1 MNNAKRLFGYLQPYR
16 LLVALIA
23 VLLLFTTAGDLVIPR
38 ILGWTID
45 VGLASRDMG
54 LVIRYCLILLGVA
67 GLKSLFAYVQGICHA
82 LVGENV
88 VRDLRDQL
96 YARLQRLSFSYFTTM
111 PTGDIMSR
119 LTSDLEAVEEFVS
132 WGFVLFLMVILNFVT
147 TFVMLL
153 VLDWHLT
160 LAIVAP
166 VPFLGLVVFLFNRRV
181 GPAWDAIRE
190 QMGKLTSVLQE
201 AVSGVRVVKAFAREP
216 HEVTKFGAQNWLNL
230 RRNLERGDI
239 EAYSFPLM
247 DFLMNLSF
255 VVLTWYGAT
264 RVMNGATSLGTF
276 FSFTWYIWGIVWP
289 VRMAGFLVSIMR
301 QALAAAPRLFE
312 ILDAGRDIADA
323 PEAIEMPRIR
333 GHIRFEDVSFAFPD
347 TPEQRV
353 LEGFN
358 LEVLPGQTVAILG
371 GTGSGKSS
379 VINLVPR
386 FYDPVAGRV
395 TVDGHDVRQVRPE
408 SLRRQVGIVPQET
421 FLFSAS
427 VSENIAYGQPD
438 AKPEEI
444 VEVAKTAQ
452 AHEFVTELIEGYDT
466 RVGERGVGLSGG
478 QKQRIALARAL
489 LMDPR
494 ILILDEATSSVD
506 TETEFE
512 IQQALEAV
520 MAHRTS
526 PSAEFTLSEAEGLRT
541 SIVIA
546 QRLSTIKR
554 ADKIVV
560 IKDGQV
566 VEEGTHQ
573 ELLARGGEYTRLYNL
588 QYREQDLVEELVLA

>member
-1 MNNAKRLFGYLQPYR
+1 MTNVKRLFAYLQPYR

-23 VLLLFTTAGDLVIPR
+23 VLLLFTTAGDLLVPR

-54 LVIRYCLILLGVA
+54 LVVRYCLVLLGVA
-67 GLKSLFAYVQGICHA
+67 ALRSLFAYVQGICHA

-96 YARLQRLSFSYFTTM
+96 YARLQRLSFSYFTTTS
-111 PTGDIMSR
+111 TGDIMSR

-132 WGFVLFLMVILNFVT
+132 WGFVLFLIVALNFST

-153 VLDWHLT
+153 VLDWRLT
-160 LAIVAP
+160 LGIVAP
-166 VPFLGLVVFLFNRRV
+166 VPFLGLVVWLFNRRV

-190 QMGKLTSVLQE
+190 QMGKLTSTLQE

-216 HEVTKFGAQNWLNL
+216 YEIKKFGEQNWFNL
-230 RRNLERGDI
+230 RRNLERADI
-239 EAYSFPLM
+239 EAHSFPLM

-255 VVLTWYGAT
+255 VILTWYGAT
-264 RVMNGATSLGTF
+264 RVMNGETSLGTF
-276 FSFTWYIWGIVWP
+276 FSFTWYIWAIVWP

-312 ILDAGRDIADA
+312 ILDAEQDIADA

-333 GHIRFEDVSFAFPD
+333 GRIRFEDVSFAFPD

-358 LEVLPGQTVAILG
+358 LEVLAGQTVAILG

-379 VINLVPR
+379 VINLLPR

-395 TVDGHDVRQVRPE
+395 TVDGHDVRQARLE
-408 SLRRQVGIVPQET
+408 SLRRQIGIVPQET
-421 FLFSAS
+421 FLFSAT
-427 VSENIAYGQPD
+427 VNQNIAYGRPD
-438 AKPEEI
+438 ATQEEI
-444 VEVAKTAQ
+444 VEVARMAQ
-452 AHEFVTELIEGYDT
+452 AHEFIIGLIKGYDT

-489 LMDPR
+489 LMDPP
-494 ILILDEATSSVD
+494 ILILDEATSNVD

-512 IQQALEAV
+512 IQRALEAV
-520 MAHRTS
+520 MAH
-526 PSAEFTLSEAEGLRT
+526 RT

-560 IKDGQV
+560 IKDGRV

-588 QYREQDLVEELVLA
+588 QYREQELVEELVLA

>member
-1 MNNAKRLFGYLQPYR
+1 MTNVKRLFGYLQPYR

-23 VLLLFTTAGDLVIPR
+23 VLLLFTTAGDLVVPR

-54 LVIRYCLILLGVA
+54 LVIRYCLALLGVA
-67 GLKSLFAYVQGICHA
+67 ALRSVMAYVQG
-82 LVGENV
+82 

-132 WGFVLFLMVILNFVT
+132 WGFVLFLMVALNFST

-153 VLDWHLT
+153 VLDWQLT

-190 QMGKLTSVLQE
+190 QMGKLTSTLQE

-216 HEVTKFGAQNWLNL
+216 YEIGKFGEQNWLNL
-230 RRNLERGDI
+230 RRNLERADI
-239 EAYSFPLM
+239 EANSFPLM
-247 DFLMNLSF
+247 DLLMNLSF
-255 VVLTWYGAT
+255 VILTWYGAM
-264 RVMNGATSLGTF
+264 RVMNGQTSLGTF
-276 FSFTWYIWGIVWP
+276 FSFTWYIWAIVWP

-312 ILDAGRDIADA
+312 ILDAEQDIADA

-347 TPEQRV
+347 TSEQRV
-353 LEGFN
+353 LEGFH

-379 VINLVPR
+379 VINLLPR
-386 FYDPVAGRV
+386 FYDPVSGRV
-395 TVDGHDVRQVRPE
+395 TIDGYDVRQVRLE
-408 SLRRQVGIVPQET
+408 SLRRQIGIVPQET
-421 FLFSAS
+421 FLFSET
-427 VSENIAYGQPD
+427 VSRNIAYGRPEARQ
-438 AKPEEI
+438 EEI
-444 VEVAKTAQ
+444 VEVARMAQ
-452 AHEFVTELIEGYDT
+452 AHEFITELVKGYDT

-489 LMDPR
+489 LMDPP

-506 TETEFE
+506 TETELE
-512 IQQALEAV
+512 IQRALEAV

-526 PSAEFTLSEAEGLRT
+526 PSEFILSPSASLRMNSAEGLRT

-560 IKDGQV
+560 IKDGRV

-573 ELLARGGEYTRLYNL
+573 ELLAHGGEYTRLYNL
-588 QYREQDLVEELVLA
+588 QYREQDVVEELVPA